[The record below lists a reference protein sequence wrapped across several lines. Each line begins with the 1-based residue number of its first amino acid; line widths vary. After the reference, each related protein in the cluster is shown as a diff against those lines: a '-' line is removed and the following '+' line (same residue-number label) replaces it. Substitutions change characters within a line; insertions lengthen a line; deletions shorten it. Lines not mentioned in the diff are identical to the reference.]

1 MKNNFL
7 PILILL
13 LMLSAGSGD
22 ASRWFKVINVTPIE
36 MTANS
41 EANFTV
47 SVRGLGSERAF
58 VELVFKNRTEGFDF
72 GCSKMIKNV
81 FPGGVTD
88 YECTLFAGD
97 VAAGNYSFIVDVSA
111 KGAPSGKMTAFI
123 NVIERASPLETGPE
137 DNADA
142 ASQTALPQPMD
153 QDIAD
158 QAPPE
163 ELAEDRAGEEAERS
177 PMPGAAAVLFCLL
190 VALGR
195 LRRKR

>member
-1 MKNNFL
+1 
-7 PILILL
+7 
-13 LMLSAGSGD
+13 MLSAGSAD
-22 ASRWFKVINVTPIE
+22 ASYWFKVINVTPIE

-47 SVRGLGSERAF
+47 SVRGLGSERAY
-58 VELVFKNRTEGFDF
+58 VELVFKNKTEGFDF

-88 YECTLFAGD
+88 YDCTLFAGD

-123 NVIERASPLETGPE
+123 NVIERASPPEAGPE

-142 ASQTALPQPMD
+142 ASETALPQPID
-153 QDIAD
+153 QDMAN
-158 QAPPE
+158 QVPPE
-163 ELAEDRAGEEAERS
+163 ELAEDRAGEEAEKS
-177 PMPGAAAVLFCLL
+177 PMPGAAAVIFCLL
-190 VALGR
+190 VALGWMRR
-195 LRRKR
+195 LR